1 MIKNL
6 AAKLQTN
13 GVVSLSGFYTGELRN
28 ESNSR
33 IGFDV
38 TEITNEAKTAVLA
51 KVTQDCINDRNS
63 PRVGK
68 YSVDVKSFESIAL
81 PSLRKRNEKTIYLID
96 EIGKME
102 SFSSS
107 FERETLKLLG
117 TVDVG
122 KFIIVATVPIRNM
135 SLSDKFK
142 SHPLSKLYTV
152 TVLNRD
158 GLVDEIYEEINQ
170 SYRTL

>member
-1 MIKNL
+1 M
-6 AAKLQTN
+6 
-13 GVVSLSGFYTGELRN
+13 
-28 ESNSR
+28 
-33 IGFDV
+33 
-38 TEITNEAKTAVLA
+38 
-51 KVTQDCINDRNS
+51 TQDCINDRNS

-81 PSLRKRNEKTIYLID
+81 PSLRVRFRYIFTNLKKSWALILKKRNEKTIYLID

-152 TVLNRD
+152 IHLLILLT
-158 GLVDEIYEEINQ
+158 
-170 SYRTL
+170 